1 MTQDLDLPTP
11 EITPVPKRFWAN
23 VSVVW
28 VVPILAL
35 IVSLGLAWSTYSSR
49 GELITIT
56 FTDAAGLEPGQ
67 SLLKYREVTVG
78 KVETVGFSR
87 DLKSVEV
94 GIRVEK
100 DVAPFVDS

>member
-35 IVSLGLAWSTYSSR
+35 IVSLGGRARFINRT
-49 GELITIT
+49 
-56 FTDAAGLEPGQ
+56 GL
-67 SLLKYREVTVG
+67 L
-78 KVETVGFSR
+78 
-87 DLKSVEV
+87 
-94 GIRVEK
+94 
-100 DVAPFVDS
+100 